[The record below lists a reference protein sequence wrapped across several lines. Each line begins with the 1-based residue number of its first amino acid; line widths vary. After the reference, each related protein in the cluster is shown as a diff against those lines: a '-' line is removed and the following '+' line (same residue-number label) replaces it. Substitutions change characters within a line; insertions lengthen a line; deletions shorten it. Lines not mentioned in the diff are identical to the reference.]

1 MPHSCVFGFPVWK
14 PLSQPRQ
21 NDSRGGKGVQKN
33 KQTKRKPKMTAG
45 LQEWFRRQTFIG
57 WLACEKKINLN
68 QLEALLACSKPVCMR
83 RKSRSLHSQAFS
95 WRSRSDPSRSPGP
108 SFRTWGCS
116 SNTRCSASCTRVA
129 KWTAR
134 PSRLTTKRETQWEG
148 ECQQIILVS
157 KQEAFYH
164 TRLFYCQTKY
174 MISVPWTGDRD
185 HSHVWVLLLLL
196 FDMWMFPWR
205 KTCSKLFTLY
215 FIKRLDDA
223 QA

>member
-21 NDSRGGKGVQKN
+21 NDSRGEKRGAKKKTN
-33 KQTKRKPKMTAG
+33 KKKTKDDCWTAG
-45 LQEWFRRQTFIG
+45 VIQAANFYRLVSMW
-57 WLACEKKINLN
+57 KKKKLN

-134 PSRLTTKRETQWEG
+134 PSRLTTRRETQWEG

-164 TRLFYCQTKY
+164 MRLFYCQTKSQKIILDKPMQSLNIY
-174 MISVPWTGDRD
+174 LSGAGFPTKIQWENSVNKNRG
-185 HSHVWVLLLLL
+185 
-196 FDMWMFPWR
+196 
-205 KTCSKLFTLY
+205 
-215 FIKRLDDA
+215 
-223 QA
+223 

>member
-1 MPHSCVFGFPVWK
+1 MTAEGK
-14 PLSQPRQ
+14 
-21 NDSRGGKGVQKN
+21 KGVQKN

-57 WLACEKKINLN
+57 WLACEKNPKLN

-134 PSRLTTKRETQWEG
+134 PSRLTTRRETQWEG

-164 TRLFYCQTKY
+164 MRLFYCQTKSQKIILDKPMQSLSIY
-174 MISVPWTGDRD
+174 LSGAGFPTKIQWENSVNKNRG
-185 HSHVWVLLLLL
+185 
-196 FDMWMFPWR
+196 
-205 KTCSKLFTLY
+205 
-215 FIKRLDDA
+215 
-223 QA
+223 

>member
-21 NDSRGGKGVQKN
+21 NDSRGEKRGAKKKTN
-33 KQTKRKPKMTAG
+33 KKKTKVDCWTAG
-45 LQEWFRRQTFIG
+45 VIQAANFYRLVSMW
-57 WLACEKKINLN
+57 KKKKKLN

-134 PSRLTTKRETQWEG
+134 PSRLTTRRETQWEG

-164 TRLFYCQTKY
+164 MRLFYCQTKSQKIILDKPMQSLNIY
-174 MISVPWTGDRD
+174 LSGAGFPTKIQWENSVNKNRG
-185 HSHVWVLLLLL
+185 
-196 FDMWMFPWR
+196 
-205 KTCSKLFTLY
+205 
-215 FIKRLDDA
+215 
-223 QA
+223 

>member
-1 MPHSCVFGFPVWK
+1 MEAIKSAQTEW
-14 PLSQPRQ
+14 QQ
-21 NDSRGGKGVQKN
+21 RGKRGAK
-33 KQTKRKPKMTAG
+33 KQTNKKKTKDDCWTAG
-45 LQEWFRRQTFIG
+45 VIQAANFYRLVSMW
-57 WLACEKKINLN
+57 KKKNLN

-174 MISVPWTGDRD
+174 MISVPRTGDRD